1 MQKSNYFFTFCQVEE
16 KRAQMSQ
23 LEKDIKKCEDL
34 LIEKEDALEVADVDF
49 STSENLREDIV
60 IVDRLHAE
68 VVVISRRIDELTR
81 QVKSKWMFLL
91 IYS

>member
-1 MQKSNYFFTFCQVEE
+1 
-16 KRAQMSQ
+16 MSL

>member
-1 MQKSNYFFTFCQVEE
+1 
-16 KRAQMSQ
+16 MSQ
-23 LEKDIKKCEDL
+23 LEKDIKKCEDR

-60 IVDRLHAE
+60 IVDRLYAE

-81 QVKSKWMFLL
+81 QVKSKLMFLL
-91 IYS
+91 ILLFIV